1 MCGKLPTL
9 PEHAFYP
16 SVIWMPSW
24 DSNSGG
30 LESNRRRSQ
39 RVMLSV
45 AITVRSDA
53 ADAFEEQTQTLIVNA
68 HGALI
73 ALGAKVKNGQT
84 LWIKN
89 QSTHEEQACKVVF
102 LGQPSE
108 VKTQVGIEFTARC
121 PGFWRIAF
129 PPEDWNVPERSPA
142 IPTKK

>member
-1 MCGKLPTL
+1 
-9 PEHAFYP
+9 
-16 SVIWMPSW
+16 MPNWTS
-24 DSNSGG
+24 DPDGP
-30 LESNRRRSQ
+30 ESNRRRSQ

-45 AITVRSDA
+45 AITVRSDGPN
-53 ADAFEEQTQTLIVNA
+53 AFEEETQTLIVNA

-84 LWIKN
+84 LWVKN

-102 LGQPSE
+102 LGQPSDL
-108 VKTQVGIEFTARC
+108 KTQVGIEFTGRC

-129 PPEDWNVPERSPA
+129 PPEDWNVPERTHA